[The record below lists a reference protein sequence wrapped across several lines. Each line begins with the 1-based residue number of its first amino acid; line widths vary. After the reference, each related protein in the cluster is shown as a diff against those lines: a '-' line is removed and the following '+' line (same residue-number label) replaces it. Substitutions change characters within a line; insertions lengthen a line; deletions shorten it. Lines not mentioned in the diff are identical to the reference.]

1 MNLDQHD
8 INKRIKIILTITLHN
23 DTQDKI
29 VDIRHK
35 KIYNYKL

>member
-23 DTQDKI
+23 DAQDKI
-29 VDIRHK
+29 VDIRYK